1 MTKKTE
7 NKTHVF
13 LIVAIPGGAYQTEFS
28 LFPNSCILE
37 MYRKNNKKKGIRK
50 MKTKKEP
57 KTKALEL
64 EVIDDIFMVE
74 KSSRKLIGLR
84 R

>member
-1 MTKKTE
+1 
-7 NKTHVF
+7 
-13 LIVAIPGGAYQTEFS
+13 
-28 LFPNSCILE
+28 
-37 MYRKNNKKKGIRK
+37 